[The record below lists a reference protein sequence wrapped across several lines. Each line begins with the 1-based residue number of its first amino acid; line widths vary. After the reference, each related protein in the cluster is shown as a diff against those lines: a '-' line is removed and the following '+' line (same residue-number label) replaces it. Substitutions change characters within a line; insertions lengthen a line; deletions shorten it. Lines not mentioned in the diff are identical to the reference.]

1 MRLNAVTTWF
11 KSSLI
16 LVDWEIPLIFN
27 VIQTTS
33 WKLFYSEIEVIKVN
47 HGVIGLAAF
56 GRKLRMMGSGF
67 YLCKT
72 VSQEVIWK

>member
-47 HGVIGLAAF
+47 HGVYRF
-56 GRKLRMMGSGF
+56 S
-67 YLCKT
+67 
-72 VSQEVIWK
+72 SIWEKAKDDGKWVLSM